1 MFLFNRFIASIWAT
15 FAVVFLAIYT
25 ANLAAFM
32 ITREEFYDLSGVEDP
47 RVSSQSTKYNFF
59 YFLFFRTLNFFKK
72 QTNNKSFIKLIN
84 PMNYE
89 PPFRFGTVI
98 NTHTEAT
105 ILKHYKDMHYHMR
118 NYNLNEIVAGID
130 AVKRG

>member
-1 MFLFNRFIASIWAT
+1 
-15 FAVVFLAIYT
+15 
-25 ANLAAFM
+25 
-32 ITREEFYDLSGVEDP
+32 
-47 RVSSQSTKYNFF
+47 
-59 YFLFFRTLNFFKK
+59 
-72 QTNNKSFIKLIN
+72 
-84 PMNYE
+84 MNYE
-89 PPFRFGTVI
+89 PPFRFGTVV